1 MKNKPVDFNLLLF
14 TMLLVAIGLVMVFS
28 ASSVMAMFRMND
40 SYYFLKRQFLW
51 ATMGFFAMVYMMNF
65 DYHYLEKYKR
75 HLFVISIILLGLVF
89 VPGIGI
95 NIKGASRWI
104 GYGNLSIQPSEIA
117 KIALIVCLAS
127 NISQKQDRIKSF
139 FKGVVPNLIIVGIF
153 FVLIALEPNMSTAG
167 IIAIVGLVIIYVGGA
182 KLSNILSLIGLGGVL
197 GGIMIFAE
205 QYRMNR
211 VLAFLDPWKDM
222 QGKGYQVV
230 QSLYALGSGGI
241 FGVGLGRSRQKLF
254 YIPEPQN
261 DFIFSIL
268 GEELGFIG
276 ALFVITLFL
285 LFIIRGL
292 RIAAKAP
299 DLFGCLLAVGITS
312 LIGVQFL
319 LNIAVVTASMPPTGV
334 PLPFI
339 SYGGSSLVFTMA
351 QVGILLNISRY
362 ADSDKG

>member
-1 MKNKPVDFNLLLF
+1 MKNRPVDFNLMLF

-28 ASSVMAMFRMND
+28 ASSVIAMFRMND

-51 ATMGFFAMVYMMNF
+51 AAIGFFAMVYMMNF
-65 DYHYLEKYKR
+65 DYHRLEKYKR
-75 HLFVISIILLGLVF
+75 HLFVISVVLLVLVF
-89 VPGIGI
+89 VPGVGI

-104 GYGNLSIQPSEIA
+104 GYGNLSVQPSEIA
-117 KIALIVCLAS
+117 KIAMIVYLSS
-127 NISQKQDRIKSF
+127 NISSKQDRIKSF
-139 FKGVVPNLIIVGIF
+139 FRGVLPNLIIIGVF
-153 FVLIALEPNMSTAG
+153 FILIALEPNMSTAG
-167 IIAIVGLVIIYVGGA
+167 IIAIVGLIIIYIGGA
-182 KLSNILSLIGLGGVL
+182 KLFDILGLISLGGLLGVVMVL
-197 GGIMIFAE
+197 ME
-205 QYRMNR
+205 PYRINR

-276 ALFVITLFL
+276 ALFVIVLFL
-285 LFIIRGL
+285 LFVIRGL

-299 DLFGCLLAVGITS
+299 DLFGCLLAIGITS

-319 LNIAVVTASMPPTGV
+319 LNLAVVTASMPPTGV

-339 SYGGSSLVFTMA
+339 SYGGSSLIFTMA
-351 QVGILLNISRY
+351 LVGVLLNISRY
-362 ADSDKG
+362 TSDAKT